1 MNFLTTREH
10 DKFSEK
16 TTTKTIPFSWGV
28 NFIFQHVSDQ
38 RGENLYV
45 EVDSLDYESMD
56 LGSGELIFNV
66 NNTKNIKLKSIKE
79 LYIREPFA
87 GKWKETAFYEITKEQ
102 LVLICKAKS
111 IEYCIKGSHTSKQ
124 YADYYEDGESCVSMH
139 GDVIIDGEEYYASI
153 DNSKIQYGAKALY
166 NAIYDNTA
174 YNRELQKIK
183 KDILEEDE
191 EDKEYEKAE
200 KIKKQKKDKKNR
212 AIGFWMRF
220 FGIVLC
226 IGGLALTV
234 WGLAGGDE
242 LGLLGFFG
250 IPFGALVFGLSFLP
264 LD

>member
-28 NFIFQHVSDQ
+28 DFIFQHVSDQ
-38 RGENLYV
+38 GGENLYV
-45 EVDSLDYESMD
+45 EVDSIDYESMD

-79 LYIREPFA
+79 LYIKEPFA

-183 KDILEEDE
+183 KDILKDDE
-191 EDKEYEKAE
+191 EYKEYEKEE
-200 KIKKQKKDKKNR
+200 KIKKQKKDKK
-212 AIGFWMRF
+212 
-220 FGIVLC
+220 IVQ
-226 IGGLALTV
+226 
-234 WGLAGGDE
+234 
-242 LGLLGFFG
+242 
-250 IPFGALVFGLSFLP
+250 
-264 LD
+264 